1 MHNCCTP
8 EKDRVDTSRGQDELG
23 RDESY
28 DDIFNSP
35 SAEDSFQH
43 TTLIATLAE
52 RFSLT
57 SFKPFQKT
65 IIDAA
70 LDGQDTLVIHPTGS
84 GKSLCFQFSRFISIK
99 RPLLLHQQL
108 P

>member
-1 MHNCCTP
+1 M
-8 EKDRVDTSRGQDELG
+8 
-23 RDESY
+23 DESY

-35 SAEDSFQH
+35 SAEDSFQYA
-43 TTLIATLAE
+43 TLIATLAE

-70 LDGQDTLVIHPTGS
+70 LDGQDTCTLVTHPTGS
-84 GKSLCFQFSRFISIK
+84 GKSLCFQF
-99 RPLLLHQQL
+99 L
-108 P
+108 PS